1 MPVQTRSQKK
11 AETSMSLVK
20 KPRPK
25 KTFYDWVPVDPNE
38 VEKPFAGKKYEEAA
52 ASREEIRAL
61 NASTPIHKVVKT
73 KRLEKLGLTPKSRD
87 PTGRHKIVVAYC
99 ELGIGFD
106 DPTDKWA
113 VAPAGYCW
121 CKCSDLDYYNYEWY
135 ELRKIPTIYI
145 EEEIAEET
153 DEETDEE

>member
-1 MPVQTRSQKK
+1 
-11 AETSMSLVK
+11 MSLVK

-99 ELGIGFD
+99 DLGIGFD

-121 CKCSDLDYYNYEWY
+121 CKCSDSDYYNYEWY